1 MIHDIGVRWDSGEIT
16 QQKYVDI
23 EKPKN
28 IKNKRYIIDNVIPE
42 TMFGCIEKY
51 ITGMD
56 INWNYQQGTVN
67 EGDSDWRFSNV
78 VYHSKSGFKSN
89 KYAQFSP
96 IFDFLHAQT
105 LISVKLNCDI
115 HTQIPEQRQFHT
127 DNSFYGD
134 FSFTAILYLN
144 DCNGKTIFED
154 GAEIQSKRNRMIV
167 FNSSERHAGVTQTD
181 VPRRHLMNINY
192 LANAMP
198 VGEEF

>member
-105 LISVKLNCDI
+105 LISVSYTHL
-115 HTQIPEQRQFHT
+115 TLPT
-127 DNSFYGD
+127 
-134 FSFTAILYLN
+134 
-144 DCNGKTIFED
+144 
-154 GAEIQSKRNRMIV
+154 NREV
-167 FNSSERHAGVTQTD
+167 
-181 VPRRHLMNINY
+181 
-192 LANAMP
+192 
-198 VGEEF
+198 